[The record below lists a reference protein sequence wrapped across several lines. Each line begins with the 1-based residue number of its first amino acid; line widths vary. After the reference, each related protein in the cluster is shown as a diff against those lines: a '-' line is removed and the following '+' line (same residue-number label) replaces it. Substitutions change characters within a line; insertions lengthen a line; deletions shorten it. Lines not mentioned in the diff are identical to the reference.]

1 MTDPAPETQPRFIA
15 RQLALGFSVVSIV
28 SIAMCGMLLAII
40 NDVSQ
45 LVSGMR
51 HDEHVIRDGLD
62 LATAVRE
69 QTLQAQQALLAGP
82 TADVAAYERFRGQV
96 RAGIQTLSSAVPRAE
111 RQRLQALGEKT
122 QQMHERFVAVAMP
135 AARREDSS
143 VLREEQQHLA
153 RLARE
158 ASEHADAISRAIESR
173 MTHAHV
179 LATDATHLGLVGG
192 GACVLLVLGLSFG
205 FTLRLRRAVLSPLRE
220 LSEAARRIGRGE
232 LDIRVGD
239 VGRGELLELSHAFD
253 RMANELR
260 AREERLVQS
269 ERMAAIGQLAAGVAH
284 ELNNPIGII
293 RGYLKTM
300 TPDADPET
308 LREELAI
315 LDEEAAQCQRIAE
328 DLLAYARTS
337 ELTLASLELRP
348 FLEETLRRFHESPV
362 GQRVTLD
369 VDVQEARLEADAS
382 RLRQVVLNLLTNAAQ
397 ACPEG
402 ARTLL
407 RGRREGEMC
416 VIDVDDEGPGIAVE
430 DRARVFEPF
439 YSKRPGG
446 TGLGLAVC
454 AGIVEAHHGTI
465 RVEDKDGQGAR
476 FRLRLPLTQ
485 AEASS
490 FPKARP

>member
-1 MTDPAPETQPRFIA
+1 
-15 RQLALGFSVVSIV
+15 
-28 SIAMCGMLLAII
+28 
-40 NDVSQ
+40 
-45 LVSGMR
+45 
-51 HDEHVIRDGLD
+51 
-62 LATAVRE
+62 
-69 QTLQAQQALLAGP
+69 
-82 TADVAAYERFRGQV
+82 
-96 RAGIQTLSSAVPRAE
+96 
-111 RQRLQALGEKT
+111 
-122 QQMHERFVAVAMP
+122 
-135 AARREDSS
+135 
-143 VLREEQQHLA
+143 
-153 RLARE
+153 
-158 ASEHADAISRAIESR
+158 

-192 GACVLLVLGLSFG
+192 GVCVLLVLGLSFG

-260 AREERLVQS
+260 AREARLVQS

-337 ELTLASLELRP
+337 ELTLTSLELRP
-348 FLEETLRRFHESPV
+348 FLEETVRRFRESPA
-362 GQRVTLD
+362 GHRVTLD
-369 VDVQEARLEADAS
+369 VDVQEARLEADAP

-407 RGRREGEMC
+407 RGRPEGEMC
-416 VIDVDDEGPGIAVE
+416 VIEVDDEGPGIAVA

-454 AGIVEAHHGTI
+454 AGIVEAHHGAI
-465 RVEDKDGQGAR
+465 RVEDKDGPGAL
-476 FRLRLPLTQ
+476 FQLRLPLTQ
-485 AEASS
+485 AEASR